1 MLRNLGH
8 KTFDR
13 KQKTRDRNQKTM
25 GLVQKTDGLGLCQ
38 NRSWEEIND
47 GGEDGAGGVPE
58 EAEQNQGTG
67 ARGK

>member
-38 NRSWEEIND
+38 NRS
-47 GGEDGAGGVPE
+47 
-58 EAEQNQGTG
+58 
-67 ARGK
+67 